1 MADLDEKEVA
11 GITGEIE
18 KAWDITRKKLTRKLH
33 GTDKDS
39 NGVSKLARKVEF
51 EDGQRDEIL
60 SQHAAEGDPEM
71 TELTDLPENTE
82 NSTPGAAG
90 QDNSNKDPL
99 PSFIPI
105 RPDRSEATSISSPS
119 SQKAIDMTSSLR
131 DVNMSSPL
139 KGTDSMSSPFRRVS
153 EGSGP
158 EFAAGEEE
166 LGPERSAFVLLKAI
180 QSGSIDANE
189 IPQGERRI
197 VVDSLRKQGRTQDE
211 IAALLE
217 VSRRTI
223 VSDYRWLK
231 DKAVDAVRRLDA
243 HDLAA
248 EVHELGMAAV
258 ERALYDGK
266 PRMVAQVLRD
276 VIEMLQSLGIVYR
289 APATSKVSALVG
301 HVPVQQGYSKYLDQ
315 VTPEREKVVAVL
327 EKMMDSLGGTS

>member
-60 SQHAAEGDPEM
+60 SQHAVEGDPEM

-90 QDNSNKDPL
+90 QDNNSNEDPL
-99 PSFIPI
+99 PSFIPL
-105 RPDRSEATSISSPS
+105 RPDRLD
-119 SQKAIDMTSSLR
+119 QKAIDMTSSSSHSMSSPLR
-131 DVNMSSPL
+131 DVN
-139 KGTDSMSSPFRRVS
+139 MSSPFRRVS

-166 LGPERSAFVLLKAI
+166 LGPERSAFTLLKAI

-189 IPQGERRI
+189 IPQGERRV